1 MALAMLKR
9 LDNEQL
15 YIIKAFF
22 CHNIMLLALQQYSY
36 LAFLPT
42 GVS

>member
-1 MALAMLKR
+1 MSESDKSLLYAALAMLKR

-22 CHNIMLLALQQYSY
+22 CHNIMLLALQ
-36 LAFLPT
+36 
-42 GVS
+42 